1 MSTSSENFSQRPKQ
15 TVIKPQSQK
24 SNNGETSVN
33 NIKRD
38 TIKSQSQKSNNGETS
53 VNNKIPQNLVQDDPP
68 QDGPAK
74 NSEETSEKVNVE
86 LWEKVVWL
94 MRRTRNKKYT
104 VGSLLRNTEEPII
117 ENGKISLR
125 FKSKSLSEL
134 FKEEMGDPRSKNALR
149 EAIEQ
154 VYNQSLELELRI
166 QGNFDSDGNL
176 VKDQEKHIPM
186 VRQALQLG
194 AKIIGEEKIS
204 TEK

>member
-1 MSTSSENFSQRPKQ
+1 M
-15 TVIKPQSQK
+15 V
-24 SNNGETSVN
+24 
-33 NIKRD
+33 
-38 TIKSQSQKSNNGETS
+38 
-53 VNNKIPQNLVQDDPP
+53 
-68 QDGPAK
+68 
-74 NSEETSEKVNVE
+74 
-86 LWEKVVWL
+86 
-94 MRRTRNKKYT
+94 
-104 VGSLLRNTEEPII
+104 
-117 ENGKISLR
+117 
-125 FKSKSLSEL
+125 
-134 FKEEMGDPRSKNALR
+134 DPRSKKAIR